1 MKTDYLVNPHLEG
14 DAFFWEGGSV
24 GVLLLH
30 GLTATVAEVRPLA
43 HILHQQ
49 GYTVAGP
56 LLPGH
61 GTTPA
66 ELNQVSWRDWLWTA
80 ESSYHHLATVCD
92 HVFVGGES
100 TGAVIA
106 LYLATKQSDV
116 AGVLAYAPAIRLTLT
131 TADILKLYAA
141 LPFKD
146 MLEKENP
153 GDHPRWQ
160 GYGVYPLWASREL
173 LRLADETEQRLD
185 QISQPVLIVQGR
197 NDGTIDP
204 QSGQIILDGVQSA
217 YTELHWMEQ
226 SGHVVILDDELDEI
240 ARITHQFMQKA
251 IQMSQQPMTE
261 VELKQR
267 LQAAAQHDYAAPD
280 NLFELALAMMH
291 HIGSTDEELR
301 DGLISPA
308 FYYWVLDRLLFSD
321 EQMRQLLQLALDEE
335 HLFYKLGE
343 KDTDSVFTRT
353 FSMLLLPLLL
363 IVHRDKRPYLT
374 PAEVLNVKNALL
386 RYLPTEQDMRGYVA
400 GPGWAHAMAHAAD
413 ALDDIVQCTELGADD
428 LGELLPVMQAA
439 MCRHERPFSH
449 EEDERM
455 VTAVLATYKR
465 QLIPDAA
472 WQTWIKRFTQ
482 QAQQHEQSPHNYQK
496 LNAKNFLRSLYFRLH
511 QQNLGESL
519 RAAIAETLYE
529 LSNFK

>member
-1 MKTDYLVNPHLEG
+1 
-14 DAFFWEGGSV
+14 
-24 GVLLLH
+24 
-30 GLTATVAEVRPLA
+30 
-43 HILHQQ
+43 
-49 GYTVAGP
+49 
-56 LLPGH
+56 
-61 GTTPA
+61 
-66 ELNQVSWRDWLWTA
+66 
-80 ESSYHHLATVCD
+80 
-92 HVFVGGES
+92 
-100 TGAVIA
+100 
-106 LYLATKQSDV
+106 
-116 AGVLAYAPAIRLTLT
+116 
-131 TADILKLYAA
+131 
-141 LPFKD
+141 
-146 MLEKENP
+146 
-153 GDHPRWQ
+153 
-160 GYGVYPLWASREL
+160 
-173 LRLADETEQRLD
+173 
-185 QISQPVLIVQGR
+185 
-197 NDGTIDP
+197 
-204 QSGQIILDGVQSA
+204 
-217 YTELHWMEQ
+217 
-226 SGHVVILDDELDEI
+226 
-240 ARITHQFMQKA
+240 
-251 IQMSQQPMTE
+251 MTE
-261 VELKQR
+261 TELKQR

-280 NLFELALAMMH
+280 NLFEVALAMMH

-386 RYLPTEQDMRGYVA
+386 RYLPAEQDMRGYVA

-455 VTAVLATYKR
+455 VTAVLATYTR

-519 RAAIAETLYE
+519 YVSIKETLYE
-529 LSNFK
+529 ISNFK